1 MVYPHVFRTEH
12 SETRTTNGEYGEF
25 FAKTLETKMKIQPSL
40 LKILQYTDSNREK
53 FVEDLREF
61 LTIKSISGTL
71 ENLDDANQM
80 VKFVEKWMKK
90 LGVKYECFDIGT
102 TEIEGKKVSI
112 TPVIIGRLGTSPNKQ
127 TLLIYAY
134 LDVKNPDMEKWET
147 DPWDAVLKNQKLYGN
162 GVAGGKGP
170 LVCWFHVIKAFQDK
184 GTELPV
190 NIQFLVESMH
200 YKNSQNLEDFI
211 TNNRQRLFPDISST
225 IVNDCEWMGVKYP
238 CIFYGCI
245 GILHFMLTV
254 TKKENSTADPKE
266 DMNKIFKEM
275 VDEEGNILIPNFADF
290 VQQIT
295 PDEENI
301 YEHMPR
307 ANLPPYQQKWDK
319 VQMLMHFWRLPSIF
333 LDEILECNC
342 DKQDF
347 STIKRHFVIKIVPR
361 QVDYK
366 TAELVQNFVKDTRKK
381 LKIESKMECELISSS
396 RPWVESVSSPQYIAA
411 ARATIQIYK
420 MKPSLIREDRNIPI
434 VSMLSKV
441 MEKPVMLLP
450 LPSMGANISE
460 PNENISLKNYYEG
473 TKLLAAYILQIA
485 EMKNVK

>member
-1 MVYPHVFRTEH
+1 MPNYTYCM
-12 SETRTTNGEYGEF
+12 EY
-25 FAKTLETKMKIQPSL
+25 LE
-40 LKILQYTDSNREK
+40 
-53 FVEDLREF
+53 
-61 LTIKSISGTL
+61 
-71 ENLDDANQM
+71 
-80 VKFVEKWMKK
+80 
-90 LGVKYECFDIGT
+90 
-102 TEIEGKKVSI
+102 
-112 TPVIIGRLGTSPNKQ
+112 
-127 TLLIYAY
+127 LLIYAY

-254 TKKENSTADPKE
+254 TKKENST
-266 DMNKIFKEM
+266 
-275 VDEEGNILIPNFADF
+275 
-290 VQQIT
+290 
-295 PDEENI
+295 
-301 YEHMPR
+301 R

>member
-127 TLLIYAY
+127 TL
-134 LDVKNPDMEKWET
+134 
-147 DPWDAVLKNQKLYGN
+147 
-162 GVAGGKGP
+162 P
-170 LVCWFHVIKAFQDK
+170 LH
-184 GTELPV
+184 
-190 NIQFLVESMH
+190 
-200 YKNSQNLEDFI
+200 
-211 TNNRQRLFPDISST
+211 R
-225 IVNDCEWMGVKYP
+225 
-238 CIFYGCI
+238 
-245 GILHFMLTV
+245 ILHFMLTV